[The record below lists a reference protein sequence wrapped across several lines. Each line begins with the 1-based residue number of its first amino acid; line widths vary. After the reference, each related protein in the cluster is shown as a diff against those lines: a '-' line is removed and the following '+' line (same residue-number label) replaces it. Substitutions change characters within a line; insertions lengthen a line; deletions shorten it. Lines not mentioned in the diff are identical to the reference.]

1 MTSRGV
7 KQTLRKQAEYAAA
20 RFASLVPGQAFVRD
34 LALRRLRQ
42 TTKAFTSAELAASAL
57 VVAPHP
63 DDETLGC
70 GGMIA
75 LKRRHG
81 ASVSVVVLS
90 DGGRSHAFST
100 QKAEYAD
107 LAAQRASEC
116 EAALACLGV
125 PNSNVMQLGLPDGNL
140 THQQTEGAAALLR
153 IIERL
158 RPAQLFVPHL
168 DEPPEDH
175 RAAHRIALA
184 GLAQTSVRPAVFA
197 YPVWL
202 WQQWPWVPIDKDR
215 ALGHEV
221 LVASWRACFGLQ
233 WLSQF
238 DRAVQTH
245 DVVALKRQALAAYQ
259 SQMQRPQGHAHWS
272 TLADVSGGQF
282 LRCFFEGIEPF
293 QTLYVGG

>member
-7 KQTLRKQAEYAAA
+7 KQTLRKRSEYAAA
-20 RFASLVPGQAFVRD
+20 RFASLVPGQTFVRD
-34 LALRRLRQ
+34 WALQRLRQ
-42 TTKAFTSAELAASAL
+42 TTKTFTPAEFAASAL

-90 DGGRSHAFST
+90 DGGRSHAFSAQT
-100 QKAEYAD
+100 SEYAD
-107 LAAQRASEC
+107 LAAQRANEC

-125 PNSNVMQLGLPDGNL
+125 PQSNVMQLGLPDGNL
-140 THQQTEGAAALLR
+140 TLQQAEAVAALR
-153 IIERL
+153 PMIERL
-158 RPAQLFVPHL
+158 RPAQLFVPHV

-184 GLAQTSVRPAVFA
+184 ALAQTSVRPAVFA
-197 YPVWL
+197 YPVWM
-202 WQQWPWVPIDKDR
+202 WQRWPWVPIDKDR
-215 ALGHEV
+215 GLGHEV
-221 LVASWRACFGLQ
+221 FVSSWRSRFGLR

-238 DRAVQTH
+238 DRGVPTYEVLAV
-245 DVVALKRQALAAYQ
+245 KRQALAAYR
-259 SQMQRPQGHAHWS
+259 SQMQRPEGESQWS

-282 LRCFFEGIEPF
+282 LRCFFEGVEPF
-293 QTLYVGG
+293 ETLCVGG